1 MRALFPFDAKGVFG
15 HVNLRDGEE
24 VMEVTPDKTGWT
36 VVRKEG
42 GEEGAVP
49 TTYLG
54 TITKKYNVYFTLLL
68 RRVVKI

>member
-1 MRALFPFDAKGVFG
+1 MRALFPYDAKGVFG
-15 HVNLRDGEE
+15 HVSLRDGEE
-24 VMEVTPDKTGWT
+24 VVEVTPDKTGWT

-54 TITKKYNVYFTLLL
+54 TFKNKKNHFLCHSF
-68 RRVVKI
+68 I